1 MPGWSRMCP
10 DDQEHIYLILKICF
24 SSYMHILQ
32 NIDDCDDG
40 DNCVDEDYWDYWVV
54 DDVDDGDDCVR
65 GGSSGSQRR
74 RQQWL

>member
-1 MPGWSRMCP
+1 M
-10 DDQEHIYLILKICF
+10 ILKICF

-32 NIDDCDDG
+32 NIDDCDYD
-40 DNCVDEDYWDYWVV
+40 DNCADDDDWDDQDDW
-54 DDVDDGDDCVR
+54 DDVDDGDDSVG